1 MYHEGA
7 NQGGYMRYANVVDIK
22 QLIQTPE
29 KNKAISIFLPTH
41 RISLPHNLKADRVR
55 MKNAIRDV
63 VATLEQEK
71 LDPSEI
77 KNYVEKLHELH
88 ADEDFWR
95 FRDNGLAIYATKN
108 KLAYFDLPIEIKTS
122 VHIGDNFII
131 SPLLTTTK
139 GKYSYYLL
147 DLNSEQPRAFIA
159 NQSEINQILEDVM
172 PGAME
177 QALRIDE
184 YQQTLQHGTSRGAEH
199 DGHHH
204 GHGAEKDNKYKDL
217 VRYYRLVDS
226 KLDKHLLNK
235 SSLPL
240 ILAADSRTAD
250 IFKKVSKYKFIN
262 NEFLEGNFQRTNS
275 SELHNKSWEIMCKR
289 IEAEENLF
297 KKLFEKAKYRDNR
310 QALIKGTHIRKA
322 AKQGRIATLAISIV
336 HQTYDSVVSKM
347 ERRFKI
353 ELPSSKRQLKNI
365 ESSAKDVLMYGGDIT
380 TLLYGGNGNNNSYIQ
395 AITR

>member
-1 MYHEGA
+1 MK
-7 NQGGYMRYANVVDIK
+7 YASVSDIK
-22 QLIQTPE
+22 QLIKTPGDS
-29 KNKAISIFLPTH
+29 KAISIFLPTH
-41 RISLPHNLKADRVR
+41 RISLPHNLRADRVR

-63 VATLEQEK
+63 VATLEHFKFE
-71 LDPSEI
+71 PSEI
-77 KNYVEKLHELH
+77 KKYVSKLHELH
-88 ADEDFWR
+88 TDMKFWK
-95 FRDNGLAIYATKN
+95 FRDNGIAIYLARN
-108 KLAYFDLPIEIKTS
+108 KLTYYDLPLEIKTS

-147 DLNSEQPRAFIA
+147 ELNSELPRVFLSS
-159 NQSEINQILEDVM
+159 QSEITQILEDVM
-172 PGAME
+172 PGAIE

-184 YQQTLQHGTSRGAEH
+184 YQQSLQYSTSRGGDH
-199 DGHHH
+199 DANHH

-217 VRYYRLVDS
+217 VKYYRLIES
-226 KLDKHLLNK
+226 KLEKHILNR

-240 ILAADSRTAD
+240 IIAGDSRTAD
-250 IFKKVSKYKFIN
+250 IFKKISKYKHIN
-262 NEFLEGNFQRTNS
+262 KEILEGNFQHTNS
-275 SELHNKSWEIMCKR
+275 DKLHQKSWEIMCKR

-297 KKLFEKAKYRDNR
+297 KKLFEKAKYRDTR
-310 QALIKGTHIRKA
+310 QALINGAHIRKA

-365 ESSAKDVLMYGGDIT
+365 ESTAKDVLMYGGDIT
-380 TLLYGGNGNNNSYIQ
+380 TMLYSGTSNNNNRYIQ

>member
-1 MYHEGA
+1 
-7 NQGGYMRYANVVDIK
+7 MRYASVLDIK
-22 QLIQTPE
+22 QLIQTPQDS
-29 KNKAISIFLPTH
+29 KAISIFLPTH
-41 RISLPHNLKADRVR
+41 RISLPHNLRADRVR

-71 LDPSEI
+71 FDSSEI
-77 KNYVEKLHELH
+77 KKYVHKLHEMH
-88 ADEDFWR
+88 ADMDFWK
-95 FRDNGLAIYATKN
+95 FRDNGLAVYVTKD
-108 KLAYFDLPIEIKTS
+108 KLTYFDLPIEIKTS

-147 DLNSEQPRAFIA
+147 DLNPEQPRVFIA
-159 NQSEINQILEDVM
+159 NQAEIDQVLEDVM

-184 YQQTLQHGTSRGAEH
+184 YQQTLQHGTSNGAAH
-199 DGHHH
+199 DAHHH
-204 GHGAEKDNKYKDL
+204 GHGAEKDNKYKDV
-217 VRYYRLVDS
+217 VRYYRLVSS
-226 KLDKHLLNK
+226 KLDKHLLKK

-240 ILAADSRTAD
+240 IIAADSRTAD
-250 IFKKVSKYKFIN
+250 MFKKISTYKYIN
-262 NEFLEGNFQRTNS
+262 QEIIEGNFQHANPD
-275 SELHNKSWEIMCKR
+275 ELHEKSWDVMCKR
-289 IEAEENLF
+289 IEAEENIF
-297 KKLFEKAKYRDNR
+297 KNLFEKAKYRDSR

-336 HQTYDSVVSKM
+336 HQTYDSVISKM

-365 ESSAKDVLMYGGDIT
+365 EAIAKDVLMYGGDIT
-380 TLLYGGNGNNNSYIQ
+380 TLLYNENGNNNSYIR